1 MSGNVVLVG
10 FMGAGKS
17 RVGRALADRLG
28 RPFVDTDE
36 RLVARFG
43 MSIGDYF
50 RQRGEAAFRAAESE
64 AVAAACRAPDQVVS
78 LGGGAIVRPAN
89 LTAARDGNLLVY
101 LKASPETIWRRLT
114 AEPGA
119 EERPMLAGDDPRG
132 RVAGLLR
139 EREPLYS
146 QADVT
151 IVTDDRSIDQLVDE
165 LARHVEAHA
174 SLRVG
179 NGLAGRI
186 GPLLRELGV
195 DGRAFV
201 ISDDNVFPRH
211 GQPLVASLAEAGYRP
226 AARVVPGAEP
236 SKSLATAT
244 ELYGWLAGERA
255 ERRDFVVAL
264 GGGVVGDLGGFV
276 AATYLRGLPV
286 VQVPTTLLA
295 QVDSAIG
302 GKTAVNLEVGKNL
315 VGAWHMPRLVL
326 VDPALVGTLPRRQV
340 VSGWAETL
348 KHALLM
354 DGRLLERIEANVE
367 ALLRL
372 EPEITAEVVERSA
385 RLKVGVVAEDPRE
398 QGRRI
403 ILNYGHTIGHAVELS
418 SDYRLHHGE
427 AVAVGMTGAARI
439 GQAIGLTPPELVA
452 RQSELLR
459 RFGLP
464 VGPAEVDL
472 PRVRFAMSVDKKVEA
487 QTNRWVLLEGVGCP
501 VVRRDVPTELV
512 ERVLVELTAG
522 PPARAGAGPRQ
533 GAAGADERAGRG
545 E

>member
-1 MSGNVVLVG
+1 VPGNVVLVG

-17 RVGRALADRLG
+17 RVGQALSERLG

-36 RLVARFG
+36 RLVARFC

-50 RQRGEAAFRAAESE
+50 RRHGEAAFREAESE
-64 AVAAACRAPDQVVS
+64 AVAEACRASGQVVS
-78 LGGGAIVRPAN
+78 LGGGAVVRPQN
-89 LTAARDGNLLVY
+89 LAEARAGNLLVY
-101 LKASPETIWRRLT
+101 LKASPEAIWRRL
-114 AEPGA
+114 AASPGA
-119 EERPMLAGDDPRG
+119 AERPMLAGDDPRG
-132 RVAGLLR
+132 RIASLLR
-139 EREPLYS
+139 EREPIYA

-151 IVTDDRSIDQLVDE
+151 VDTE
-165 LARHVEAHA
+165 ARPFEQVVEEVARLAEAHA

-179 NGLAGRI
+179 NGLAAGIGR
-186 GPLLRELGV
+186 LLRELGV
-195 DGRAFV
+195 DGRAFL

-211 GQPLVASLAEAGYRP
+211 GQALVDSLAAADYRP
-226 AARVVPGAEP
+226 AARVVPGAEA

-302 GKTAVNLEVGKNL
+302 GKTAVNLEAGKNL

-326 VDPALVGTLPRRQV
+326 VDPTLLATLPRRQI
-340 VSGWAETL
+340 VSGWAETI
-348 KHALLM
+348 KHALIM
-354 DGRLLERIEANVE
+354 DERLLERLEASVE

-372 EPEITAEVVERSA
+372 EPAITAEVVERSA
-385 RLKVGVVAEDPRE
+385 RLKVGVVVEDPRE

-418 SDYRLHHGE
+418 SDYALHHGE
-427 AVAVGMTGAARI
+427 AVAIGMGAAARI
-439 GQAIGLTPPELVA
+439 GQAIGVTPPAVVG
-452 RQSELLR
+452 RQGELLR
-459 RFGLP
+459 RFGLELR
-464 VGPAEVDL
+464 PASVDL
-472 PRVRFAMSVDKKVEA
+472 ARVRAAMSVDKKVEGK
-487 QTNRWVLLEGVGCP
+487 TNRWVFLQAVACP
-501 VVRRDVPTELV
+501 VVRRDVPSDLID
-512 ERVLVELTAG
+512 RVLAELTPAG
-522 PPARAGAGPRQ
+522 H
-533 GAAGADERAGRG
+533 G

>member
-1 MSGNVVLVG
+1 VPGNVVLVG

-43 MSIGDYF
+43 TSIGDYF
-50 RQRGEAAFRAAESE
+50 RARGEAAFREAESD
-64 AVAAACRAPDQVVS
+64 AVAQACRDRDQVVS
-78 LGGGAIVRPAN
+78 LGGGAIARPDN
-89 LTAARDGNLLVY
+89 LAAARDGNLLVY

-114 AEPGA
+114 ASPGA
-119 EERPMLAGDDPRG
+119 DERPMLAGDDPRA
-132 RVAGLLR
+132 RIAGLLS
-139 EREPLYS
+139 EREPLYA
-146 QADVT
+146 QADLT
-151 IVTDDRSIDQLVDE
+151 IETDVRTVEQIVDE
-165 LARHVEAHA
+165 LARQAEAHM

-186 GPLLRELGV
+186 GPLLRELGLA
-195 DGRAFV
+195 GRAFV
-201 ISDDNVFPRH
+201 VSDDNVFPRH
-211 GQPLVASLAEAGYRP
+211 GAALVASLAEAGYRP
-226 AARVVPGAEP
+226 AARAVPGAES
-236 SKSLATAT
+236 SKSLATAI
-244 ELYGWLAGERA
+244 ELYGWLAEERA
-255 ERRDFVVAL
+255 ERRDVVVAM

-326 VDPALVGTLPRRQV
+326 VDPTLLGTLPRRQV

-348 KHALLM
+348 KHALIM
-354 DGRLLERIEANVE
+354 DGRLLERIESSVE
-367 ALLRL
+367 PLLRL
-372 EPEITAEVVERSA
+372 EPELTAEVVERSA

-418 SDYRLHHGE
+418 SDYGLHHGE
-427 AVAVGMTGAARI
+427 AVAIGMTGAARI
-439 GQAIGLTPPELVA
+439 GQAVGLTPAALLA
-452 RQSELLR
+452 RQTELLR

-464 VGPAEVDL
+464 VGRAAVDL
-472 PRVRFAMSVDKKVEA
+472 ARVRAAMSVDKKVEG
-487 QTNRWVLLEGVGCP
+487 QTNRWVLLAGVGCP
-501 VVRRDVPTELV
+501 VVRRDVPVELV
-512 ERVLVELTAG
+512 ERVLVEL
-522 PPARAGAGPRQ
+522 
-533 GAAGADERAGRG
+533 G